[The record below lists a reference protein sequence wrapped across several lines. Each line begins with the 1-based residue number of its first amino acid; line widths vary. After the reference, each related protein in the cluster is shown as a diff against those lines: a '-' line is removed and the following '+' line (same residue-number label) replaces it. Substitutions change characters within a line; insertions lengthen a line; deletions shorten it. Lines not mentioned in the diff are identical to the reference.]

1 MEHPVT
7 DVAIE
12 LNIAAEPPQAVQ
24 PRRQGRLAGIKNKLR
39 TYAQYLVQY
48 LIKKEEEDF
57 ALTIKLRNNGV
68 INILGALFKVFN
80 QKEVD
85 NLISYSVFSFKLFNL
100 YKSSAHRIFKSQLIY
115 KVKGKTIVLYK
126 KSQLI
131 IQGYNNVDKHKILTQ
146 LLIIQ

>member
-7 DVAIE
+7 DAAAE
-12 LNIAAEPPQAVQ
+12 PNTAAEPPQAVQ
-24 PRRQGRLAGIKNKLR
+24 PRRRGRPAGLKNKLR
-39 TYAQYLVQY
+39 TYTQYLVQY

-57 ALTIKLRNNGV
+57 ALTIKLRNNSV
-68 INILGALFKVFN
+68 INILSALFKASN

-85 NLISYSVFSFKLFNL
+85 NLISYSVFSFKLFSL
-100 YKSSAHRIFKSQLIY
+100 YKYSAYYIFKSQLVR